1 MINLGNSYRRY
12 ALTVDKINE
21 FASSDPLQ
29 FIIQVETAYR
39 SDIKEIALKIASSA
53 ERCKVVML
61 AGPSASGKT
70 TTAKMLA
77 EELGNLGRPAEIVSM
92 DNFYLGEARVPRTKD
107 GKPDFECFDA
117 LDISA
122 IEKCIKELITTGESD
137 IPTFDFSK
145 SEPKGEYIHIS
156 LDGGKIAIIEGI
168 HALNPI
174 FTNHIDFTNG
184 IKKIYISVKQ
194 GIHKE
199 KVKGY
204 FITACELRLMRRL
217 VRDCKFRGSTA
228 DHTLGM
234 WDNVLTGEKKYIV
247 PFKYLG
253 DITIN
258 SIHVY
263 EPCVIASEAVNI
275 LRNVTPGHPEY
286 EYAQNLAERASQFVP
301 ISAEHIPKNS
311 LLREFIGK
319 GAYKY

>member
-1 MINLGNSYRRY
+1 
-12 ALTVDKINE
+12 
-21 FASSDPLQ
+21 
-29 FIIQVETAYR
+29 
-39 SDIKEIALKIASSA
+39 
-53 ERCKVVML
+53 
-61 AGPSASGKT
+61 
-70 TTAKMLA
+70 
-77 EELGNLGRPAEIVSM
+77 
-92 DNFYLGEARVPRTKD
+92 
-107 GKPDFECFDA
+107 
-117 LDISA
+117 
-122 IEKCIKELITTGESD
+122 
-137 IPTFDFSK
+137 
-145 SEPKGEYIHIS
+145 
-156 LDGGKIAIIEGI
+156 
-168 HALNPI
+168 
-174 FTNHIDFTNG
+174 
-184 IKKIYISVKQ
+184 
-194 GIHKE
+194 
-199 KVKGY
+199 
-204 FITACELRLMRRL
+204 MRRL